1 MKISGELIKRI
12 LMGAGALAILVGV
25 VRAFMPQPVGVD
37 LAEVGR
43 AGLEVTIHGEGK
55 SRVRENYRVSA
66 PIAGRLLRIEREP
79 GDIVI
84 AGDTIVATME
94 PADPI
99 FLDVRSEAQ
108 AQAQIGASEAA
119 RSLANAQLSRKQAEL
134 EFANRE
140 LARAQE
146 LAGRDNI
153 SERTLDQRELDVK
166 TLEAEVATAH
176 SNLQKT
182 DSELTL
188 ARAALIRPAEG
199 AEGGEACCVHIV
211 SPVSGRVLRLL
222 QESAGV
228 VQAGQPLLE
237 LGDLSDL
244 EMVID
249 LLSTDAVKVDA
260 GDRAYI
266 DHWGG
271 PYPLAAVVRLVE
283 PSGFTKISALGIEE
297 QRVNVILDIIEDS
310 SRWQNLGDGYRVE
323 AFIVVEAKADVVSV
337 PVSALFRDQARWAV
351 YRVVDG
357 DATLTPI
364 EVGLRNTRH
373 AEVLSGLAS
382 GDIVVIHPP
391 NAVSEGVAVEAR
403 NGD

>member
-1 MKISGELIKRI
+1 MKFSGDLVKKA
-12 LMGAGALAILVGV
+12 LMGAVALILLVGV
-25 VRAFMPQPVGVD
+25 VRAFMPKPVSVD
-37 LAEVGR
+37 FATVER
-43 AGLEVTIHGEGK
+43 AGIEVTIHGEGK
-55 SRVRENYRVSA
+55 SRVRENYLVSA

-79 GDIVI
+79 GDVVI

-94 PADPI
+94 PADPV

-119 RSLANAQLSRKQAEL
+119 RELANAQLSRKKAEL
-134 EFANRE
+134 EFAGRE
-140 LARAQE
+140 LGRAQE
-146 LAGRDNI
+146 LAGRNNI
-153 SERTLDQRELDVK
+153 SQRTLDQRELDVK
-166 TLEAEVATAH
+166 TLQAEVATAR

-182 DSELTL
+182 ESELML
-188 ARAALIRPAEG
+188 ARAALIRPTEG
-199 AEGGEACCVHIV
+199 DEGGEACCVQVV

-271 PYPLAAVVRLVE
+271 SYALSATVRLVE
-283 PSGFTKISALGIEE
+283 PSGFTKVSALGIEE
-297 QRVNVILDIIEDS
+297 QRVNVILDVTEDPA
-310 SRWQNLGDGYRVE
+310 RWQNLGDGYRVE
-323 AFIVVEAKADVVSV
+323 AFIVVEAKPDVISA
-337 PVSALFRDQARWAV
+337 PVSALFREQDRWAV
-351 YRVVDG
+351 YAVIDG
-357 DATLTPI
+357 DATLTHV
-364 EVGLRNTRH
+364 EVGLRNDRRV
-373 AEVLSGLAS
+373 EILSGLVP
-382 GDIVVIHPP
+382 GDILVIHPP
-391 NAVSEGVAVEAR
+391 NTVGDGIAVKAR
-403 NGD
+403 NGE